1 MKRITLP
8 LLILLSGI
16 LPAQNDTT
24 IQAAIDQQVW
34 KPFIVAFKNQDAE
47 LFNSIHT
54 DDVLRITPW
63 GIKEGKEYKAS
74 TKANY
79 EKGKA
84 AGQKRTIAF
93 WFEHRQA
100 KQKVAYEVGYY
111 KVTAFTPEGEQN
123 YYARF
128 HVLLRKKAGRWKIAQ
143 DWDTNQ
149 VNGVAVTAED
159 FEKGADKQLK

>member
-1 MKRITLP
+1 MTFI
-8 LLILLSGI
+8 LLILLSGM

-24 IQAAIDQQVW
+24 IQAAINQQVW
-34 KPFIVAFKNQDAE
+34 KPFMQAFKNQDFE

-63 GIKEGKEYKAS
+63 GIKEGEEYKAS

-84 AGQKRTIAF
+84 AGQERTIAF

-100 KQKVAYEVGYY
+100 KQNVAYEVGYY
-111 KVTAFTPEGEQN
+111 KITAITPEGEQN

-128 HVLLRKKAGRWKIAQ
+128 HVVLRKEADRWKIAQ
-143 DWDTNQ
+143 DWDTNKI
-149 VNGVAVTAED
+149 NGVDVTAED